1 MKLKKEND
9 TLTLFLIEKFNKLEP
24 SFCLFLLFLNQR
36 RNFQYISLIEWD
48 VRFTTVP
55 LSEQDSMWYLCFN
68 PRKFNIFV
76 SDFFW
81 LADIF
86 MPRKQWKTLSET
98 KISLTF
104 LSNKDLKWPVFNLN
118 WISLEITMTV
128 PWKIN
133 RKI

>member
-55 LSEQDSMWYLCFN
+55 LSEQDSM
-68 PRKFNIFV
+68 
-76 SDFFW
+76 
-81 LADIF
+81 
-86 MPRKQWKTLSET
+86 
-98 KISLTF
+98 
-104 LSNKDLKWPVFNLN
+104 
-118 WISLEITMTV
+118 
-128 PWKIN
+128 
-133 RKI
+133 